1 MATRVGLKKIFRPT
15 SARKYRSYVPNLV
28 KIGP

>member
-1 MATRVGLKKIFRPT
+1 MATRVGLKKSFQCTVR
-15 SARKYRSYVPNLV
+15 RSYVPNLV

>member
-1 MATRVGLKKIFRPT
+1 MLQG
-15 SARKYRSYVPNLV
+15 SYVPNLV